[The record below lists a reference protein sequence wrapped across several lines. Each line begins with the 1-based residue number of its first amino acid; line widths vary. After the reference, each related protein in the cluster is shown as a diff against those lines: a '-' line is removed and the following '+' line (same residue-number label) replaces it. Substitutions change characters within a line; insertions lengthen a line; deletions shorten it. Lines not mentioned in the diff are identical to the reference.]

1 VNARAHT
8 RRRVGAALAAL
19 VLTAAGAACLATP
32 AFAAPGQTTLVVVSQ
47 PKSLSDLDA
56 ESRVIQSQMRALE
69 SQLTVAS
76 KKYDAASAQLDAIDV
91 GLTQTRLKLAG
102 AQNALDA
109 EQALLAQRVAS
120 IYKLSDWGWLDAFAH
135 SGSLA
140 DFQAQVTVFRS
151 IIEQGTQAQQ
161 RLEQLTTQV
170 QLLEQTS
177 EARRQQAVEVQADI
191 DAARALVA
199 GQIAQRRALL
209 EHLVSQIQSILASQ
223 GQAALTAPVLGG
235 YTPFT
240 WAQALLQ
247 DLGMPV
253 TSANLAAVT
262 AWEMAEGGHWH
273 NSAHYNPLNT
283 TMREPGATS
292 MNSVGVKSYTS
303 WAQGFTATIAT
314 LHDGYYADILAALQ
328 NGTDAQAVAD
338 AVAASPWGTQAF
350 VVGL

>member
-1 VNARAHT
+1 M
-8 RRRVGAALAAL
+8 
-19 VLTAAGAACLATP
+19 
-32 AFAAPGQTTLVVVSQ
+32 VSQ
-47 PKSLSDLDA
+47 PRSLADLDA
-56 ESRVIQSQMRALE
+56 ESRAIQSQMQALE
-69 SQLTVAS
+69 RQLTAAS
-76 KKYDAASAQLDAIDV
+76 KKYDAATAQLDGIDV

-102 AQNALDA
+102 AQTALA
-109 EQALLAQRVAS
+109 VQQTILAQRVAS
-120 IYKLSDWGWLDAFAH
+120 IYKLGYWGWLDAFVH
-135 SGSLA
+135 SGSYA
-140 DFQAQVTVFRS
+140 DFQAQATMFRS
-151 IIEQGTQAQQ
+151 IVQQGTQAQQ
-161 RLEQLTTQV
+161 HLQQLTTQV

-177 EARRQQAVEVQADI
+177 EARRQQAIEVQADI
-191 DAARALVA
+191 DAARASVA
-199 GQIAQRRALL
+199 AQIAQRRALL
-209 EHLVSQIQSILASQ
+209 EHLVSQVKSIMASQ
-223 GQAALTAPVLGG
+223 GQTVLTAPVRGG

-253 TSANLAAVT
+253 TPANLAAVT

-303 WAQGFTATIAT
+303 WAQGLTATVAT
-314 LHDGYYADILAALQ
+314 LHDGYYANILAALQ

-350 VVGL
+350 VVGA